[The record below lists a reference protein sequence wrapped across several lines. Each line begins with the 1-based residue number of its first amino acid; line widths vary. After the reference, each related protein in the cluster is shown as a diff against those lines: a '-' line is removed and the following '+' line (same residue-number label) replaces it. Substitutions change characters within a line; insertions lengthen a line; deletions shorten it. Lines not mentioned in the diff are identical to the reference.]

1 MRKAPR
7 RAATER
13 DRFSSGPREM
23 GVTLLIR
30 VPVTA
35 TLIQSTLFRF
45 RQLQEG
51 FGYSLFS
58 SSSQTLKKKLS
69 KEFGNRPWYVE
80 SCAST
85 LATTYS
91 SGENTEGRIY
101 TTDLRFECTDSHTG
115 TSASG
120 LGFE

>member
-1 MRKAPR
+1 
-7 RAATER
+7 
-13 DRFSSGPREM
+13 M

-30 VPVTA
+30 VPVTV
-35 TLIQSTLFRF
+35 TLIQSTLFQF

-51 FGYSLFS
+51 FGYSFFHQIL
-58 SSSQTLKKKLS
+58 QTLRKLL